1 MTFLAAVAGVKCRG
15 RVGPSGGGM
24 TEVSTKDILTKYRT
38 VAVVGM
44 SKDPSKD
51 AHTVPAYLKEKGYR
65 IIPVNPTATE
75 ILGEK
80 AYPNLSAVPEPYDV
94 VNIFRPSDQVGP
106 IVDEAI
112 RAGKAKVIW
121 MQLGIVNE
129 TAAAKARAAGLQVV
143 MDRCMRTE
151 YRFQFG

>member
-1 MTFLAAVAGVKCRG
+1 VRLSCGL
-15 RVGPSGGGM
+15 GGDTL
-24 TEVSTKDILTKYRT
+24 TETSIREILLRYRT
-38 VAVVGM
+38 IAVVGC

-51 AHTVPAYLKEKGYR
+51 AHTVPAYMQSRGYR
-65 IIPVNPTATE
+65 ILPVNPTASE

-80 AYPNLSAVPEPYDV
+80 AYPSLSAVPESYDV

-112 RAGKAKVIW
+112 REGKGRVIW
-121 MQLGIVNE
+121 MQTGIVNE
-129 TAAAKARAAGLQVV
+129 AAAAKARAAGIRVV

-151 YRFQFG
+151 HRLQNG

>member
-1 MTFLAAVAGVKCRG
+1 M
-15 RVGPSGGGM
+15 
-24 TEVSTKDILTKYRT
+24 STREILERYRT
-38 VAVVGM
+38 IAVVGC

-51 AHTVPAYLKEKGYR
+51 AHTVPAYMQSQGYR
-65 IIPVNPTATE
+65 ILPVNPTATE

-80 AYPNLSAVPEPYDV
+80 AYPNLSAVPDPYEV

-121 MQLGIVNE
+121 MQTGIVDE
-129 TAAAKARAAGLQVV
+129 AAAARARSAGMQVV
-143 MDRCMRTE
+143 MDRCVRTE
-151 YRFQFG
+151 HRLRIG

>member
-1 MTFLAAVAGVKCRG
+1 MSTREILAR
-15 RVGPSGGGM
+15 
-24 TEVSTKDILTKYRT
+24 YRT
-38 VAVVGM
+38 IAVVGC

-51 AHTVPAYLKEKGYR
+51 AHTVPAYMQSQGYR
-65 IIPVNPTATE
+65 ILPVNPTATE

-80 AYPNLSAVPEPYDV
+80 AYPNLSAVPDRYEV

-121 MQLGIVNE
+121 MQTGIVDE
-129 TAAAKARAAGLQVV
+129 AAAARARSAGMQVV

-151 YRFQFG
+151 HRLRMG